1 MALTPR
7 LSQVLRFIS
16 AGGLGVLLYY
26 SILYVLT
33 DVAGVW
39 YIASAT
45 IAFIVNCASNF
56 GLQKFWT
63 FKNKGIK
70 NVTRQASQYLTMS
83 IVFFAINLVLLYGLV
98 EYARLWYL
106 TAQALLTILLT
117 TTSYFV
123 SRRIFAN

>member
-26 SILYVLT
+26 STLYVLT

-45 IAFIVNCASNF
+45 IAFIVNYASNF